1 MKALKITLLLSLV
14 LILLFPSLLL
24 AQEKQ
29 QKHTVTTLGGR
40 INYFSK
46 WVGLSEPAYELGNGA
61 MYQEG
66 STIFVRPTFSPPQ
79 PITIMDLGGMLN
91 LKKQI
96 RYNSD
101 IGKIVWGSE
110 EPGSFYFEA
119 TNPEHTL
126 NIMTLNGENGNVGI
140 GLTNP
145 DANFEVFGEY
155 QSKIKLSDPYGNLQI
170 AIASEPWDFAPESQ
184 PGDVIFKTHNIDG
197 HHGIIFNINDNYNDG
212 SGYIKFGDYYNH
224 TTMTILNNGKI
235 GIGTDSPDERLHV
248 NGNILMD
255 GNVGIGTSVNT
266 EYKLTIAGKILA
278 QELKISLDVPSS
290 DYVFYDDYD
299 LKSLS
304 EVESYIDNHNHLPD
318 VPSAAEFKEN
328 GYNVGEMDDLLL
340 RKIEELTLY
349 LIEQQKIIDKQQKDI
364 SLLKKIIEKK

>member
-14 LILLFPSLLL
+14 FILLMPNIIL
-24 AQEKQ
+24 AQGKIQ
-29 QKHTVTTLGGR
+29 RNVTTQGGR
-40 INYFSK
+40 VNYFSK
-46 WVGLSEPAYELGNGA
+46 WLNTFEPPTELGSGM
-61 MYQEG
+61 MYQIDE
-66 STIFVRPTFSPPQ
+66 TIFVK
-79 PITIMDLGGMLN
+79 PIGVGLQTVMNLEGMLI
-91 LKKQI
+91 LKEQI
-96 RYNSD
+96 KYNSN
-101 IGKIVWGSE
+101 IGKIVWGNENSE
-110 EPGSFYFEA
+110 FFFFEA
-119 TNPEHTL
+119 VNPERSL
-126 NIMTLNGENGNVGI
+126 NIMTLNGNNGYVGI

-145 DANFEVFGEY
+145 DANLEVFGEY
-155 QSKIKLSDPYGNLQI
+155 QSKIKLSDPNGNLQI
-170 AIASEPWDFAPESQ
+170 AIASNPWDFAPESL
-184 PGDVIFKTHNIDG
+184 PGDIVFKTHNINN
-197 HHGIIFNINDNYNDG
+197 HHGIIFNINDNFNDG

-255 GNVGIGTSVNT
+255 GNVGIGTSVST
-266 EYKLTIAGKILA
+266 EYKLTVAGKIFA
-278 QELKISLDVPSS
+278 TELKISLDVPSS

-304 EVESYIDNHNHLPD
+304 EVESYIDKHNHLPD
-318 VPSAAEFKEN
+318 LPSAAEFKEN

-364 SLLKKIIEKK
+364 GLLKKIIEKK